1 MESSPTN
8 MSFLPKAA
16 DRWSPAAPTKIKNSV
31 GEGFPLPLVGI
42 FILHPGGALPSLP
55 CVRGGAALRAA
66 EGLYPTKTIFFFCSA
81 NSPPLQSL
89 RRCRASSLYTREPFG
104 RPMVA
109 RAKAPFPTLTLCVNR
124 GWRQQVAGGERA
136 TKELVLFRI
145 PPTKLECDN
154 HMNFPI
160 LQNFHSLAGSPT
172 RSRGSPLPEGAFR
185 ATNGRPC
192 KRKFCTDGFSFTAS
206 RFALCSCMGIH
217 MLACKEALSKRRG
230 KIAGAGA

>member
-89 RRCRASSLYTREPFG
+89 RRCRASSLYTREPF
-104 RPMVA
+104 
-109 RAKAPFPTLTLCVNR
+109 KYTLHT
-124 GWRQQVAGGERA
+124 AGGA
-136 TKELVLFRI
+136 S
-145 PPTKLECDN
+145 
-154 HMNFPI
+154 
-160 LQNFHSLAGSPT
+160 SLYTREPFKYTLHAAGGAGSLC
-172 RSRGSPLPEGAFR
+172 RGV
-185 ATNGRPC
+185 
-192 KRKFCTDGFSFTAS
+192 SFWACANIAS
-206 RFALCSCMGIH
+206 
-217 MLACKEALSKRRG
+217 
-230 KIAGAGA
+230 